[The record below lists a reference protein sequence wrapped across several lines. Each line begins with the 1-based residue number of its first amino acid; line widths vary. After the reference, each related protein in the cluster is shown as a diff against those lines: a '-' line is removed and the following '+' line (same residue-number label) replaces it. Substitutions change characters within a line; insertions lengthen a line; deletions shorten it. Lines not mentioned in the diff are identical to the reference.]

1 MNAIILSVGDELVL
15 GQTVDTNSAWLGA
28 HLASIGISVLSHV
41 TVADDHPAIEAAI
54 RTAAAQCDTL
64 IISGGIGPT
73 ADDLTRQALAAAM
86 GQPLEINETWLA
98 ELKKFF
104 RARGRPMPESNA
116 IQAMIP
122 RTATMLFNTA
132 GTAAGIA
139 ADLGTRERPC
149 RVFVTPGVPKEMK
162 AMFARDVLPELQ
174 KRSGGAVIVSR
185 TLHTFGLGE
194 SAVAEKLGDLMR
206 RGRNPSV
213 GTTVSNGV
221 VSLRV
226 NSRFDSVAK
235 ATDELEVIVTEC
247 RAALGSLIYG
257 ADDETLAGVV
267 ARMLLE
273 HPDHP
278 TVSTA
283 ESCTGGLLGKMLTD
297 IAGSS
302 AYYGFGWVTYAN
314 VAKEKL
320 LGVPAEMLAANGAVS
335 EPVVLAMA
343 RGARDRSASTYALS
357 ISGIAGPGGGTA
369 EKPVGTVWIA
379 LAHPGGTASRK
390 FVFPGDR
397 EAIRDR
403 SAKTAISILRYH
415 LLNEAPPF

>member
-15 GQTVDTNSAWLGA
+15 GQTVDTNSAWLSA
-28 HLASIGISVLSHV
+28 QLAQIGISVLWHK
-41 TVADDHPAIEAAI
+41 TVADDQPAIEAAI
-54 RTAAAQCDTL
+54 RGAAAECDAL

-73 ADDLTRQALAAAM
+73 ADDLTRQALAAVLE
-86 GQPLEINETWLA
+86 QPLELNEVWLA

-104 RARGRPMPESNA
+104 AARGRSMPESNQ

-139 ADLGTRERPC
+139 ANVTMPGKSC

-162 AMFARDVLPELQ
+162 IMAARDVLPELR
-174 KRSGGAVIVSR
+174 KHSGGAAIVSR

-194 SAVAEKLGDLMR
+194 SAVAEALGDLMR

-226 NSRFDSVAK
+226 NSRFDSVEK
-235 ATDELEVIVTEC
+235 ATAELEAVVAEC

-257 ADDETLAGVV
+257 ADDQTLPEVV
-267 ARMLLE
+267 AGMLLE
-273 HPDHP
+273 HPDRP

-302 AYYGFGWVTYAN
+302 AFYGFGWVTYAN
-314 VAKEKL
+314 AAKEKL
-320 LGVPAEMLAANGAVS
+320 LGVPSDLLAMNGAVS
-335 EPVVLAMA
+335 EPVAIAMA
-343 RGARDRSASTYALS
+343 QGAMERSGSNYALA
-357 ISGIAGPGGGTA
+357 ITGIAGPGGGTPA
-369 EKPVGTVWIA
+369 KPVGTVWIA
-379 LAHPGGTASRK
+379 LASDSVVSARK

-397 EAIRDR
+397 EFIRDR
-403 SAKTAISILRYH
+403 SAKTALTLLRYK
-415 LLNEAPPF
+415 LLNQTPPF